1 MLLPSPAAFR
11 LPVQVTDVVG
21 QECLQLMER
30 FRGGLLGV
38 GHSWVSAPPAA
49 TPAAPAAALAP
60 PAVPQQLPDVA
71 PALIQTS
78 IAVAP
83 SAAELEARILELA
96 AACIP
101 DVDPRR
107 PLAEQGLDSL
117 AALELRQKI
126 QEATGL
132 ELMTLIEDPQGATV
146 AAIAQEAVAAAAAS
160 APAAVPE
167 QQRPATAQQE
177 VALVQRQ
184 RAAVAGPLW
193 VSPAPVAIKMR
204 IFCLPYAGGVSENV
218 FARWAQLLPASV
230 QVCPVEIPGRGR
242 REGEPAINDVK
253 ELARLLAR
261 SLPLSDK
268 PYAIFGTCLGVIVG
282 YELVREVER
291 TGCAPLPVCFMPS
304 AVSPPHLYAVAVMKL
319 YLQRKLGECRTSA
332 GLVQQLLGVAAAAHV
347 SPALTAMAPTLAH
360 RPWRGATCGGGDEH
374 PAWLEG
380 PAQAHPAQ
388 GL

>member
-1 MLLPSPAAFR
+1 MELMVLVEDPQAATIRLIVAEAAAQLATLQPAAGGR
-11 LPVQVTDVVG
+11 G
-21 QECLQLMER
+21 Q
-30 FRGGLLGV
+30 GITVHVAAHAG
-38 GHSWVSAPPAA
+38 APLAS
-49 TPAAPAAALAP
+49 THAPAAWQA
-60 PAVPQQLPDVA
+60 QKVA
-71 PALIQTS
+71 T
-78 IAVAP
+78 
-83 SAAELEARILELA
+83 
-96 AACIP
+96 
-101 DVDPRR
+101 
-107 PLAEQGLDSL
+107 
-117 AALELRQKI
+117 
-126 QEATGL
+126 
-132 ELMTLIEDPQGATV
+132 
-146 AAIAQEAVAAAAAS
+146 
-160 APAAVPE
+160 
-167 QQRPATAQQE
+167 
-177 VALVQRQ
+177 
-184 RAAVAGPLW
+184 GPLW